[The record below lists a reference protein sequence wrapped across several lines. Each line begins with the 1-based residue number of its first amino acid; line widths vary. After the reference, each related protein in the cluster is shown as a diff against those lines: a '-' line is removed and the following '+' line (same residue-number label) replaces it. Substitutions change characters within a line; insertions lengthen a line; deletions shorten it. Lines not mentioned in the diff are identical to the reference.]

1 MEEIFLIILLLL
13 ALLTIF
19 CLYRML
25 DKRGLYFSL
34 VILNIISFVLSFK
47 ITYVF
52 KMNINTNIITIIPT
66 LTIIYFFISKYGYKE
81 IKNLIKI
88 TLYSNIIIAIFLIIM
103 NYFVPAVTETISIN
117 MQGTFEY
124 NYKILIAY
132 PIIMFFTQ
140 KSITKLYKLVFDIQN
155 NIILCMVLTHIITSL
170 LYTVIFCL
178 ISYIKV
184 VEIKYSL
191 FIGISTYI
199 IGLAILIINIIF
211 MNYLLKNKKVKLWV
225 AK

>member
-1 MEEIFLIILLLL
+1 MEEIIFIVLIIL

-19 CLYRML
+19 CLYKML

-34 VILNIISFVLSFK
+34 VILNVISFVLAFK

-52 KMNINTNIITIIPT
+52 KMNVNTSIITIIPM

-88 TLYSNIIIAIFLIIM
+88 TLYSNIITAILLIIM

-132 PIIMFFTQ
+132 PILIFLTQ
-140 KSITKLYKLVFDIQN
+140 KSITKLYKLVFEIQN
-155 NIILCMVLTHIITSL
+155 NVILCTSLTHVITSL
-170 LYTVIFCL
+170 LYTVILCIL
-178 ISYIKV
+178 SYIKIMEV
-184 VEIKYSL
+184 KYSL
-191 FIGISTYI
+191 FVGISTYI
-199 IGLAILIINIIF
+199 IGLAILVINIIF
-211 MNYLLKNKKVKLWV
+211 MNYLLKNKKVKSWV

>member
-1 MEEIFLIILLLL
+1 
-13 ALLTIF
+13 
-19 CLYRML
+19 
-25 DKRGLYFSL
+25 
-34 VILNIISFVLSFK
+34 
-47 ITYVF
+47 
-52 KMNINTNIITIIPT
+52 
-66 LTIIYFFISKYGYKE
+66 
-81 IKNLIKI
+81 
-88 TLYSNIIIAIFLIIM
+88 M